1 MSPPPLSPVWFGFGI
16 ALCFWYVFTLY
27 WVVTAPFS
35 SSRVGSHI
43 FKSAN
48 IGMLTFLLLFSRQEI
63 HKKSTKSEGFQC
75 ALTEVALVKNSEIKS
90 NYKFNLCF
98 TFEIINPQ
106 NRSCR
111 KLFLLLLLNPL
122 FHYSNLPKVF
132 NWPCTSQKTVCS
144 HQNLFFL
151 QNKGLN
157 NSIWLG
163 RHTKKQFE
171 VVQTRFKDIT
181 LMPLCHNVNQMT

>member
-1 MSPPPLSPVWFGFGI
+1 MPPSHSTWLFHKHSCENCTSFLIDTWNLYFLQCPWKFYVSSTPVTCLVWIWNSPVLLVCIHIVLGS
-16 ALCFWYVFTLY
+16 
-27 WVVTAPFS
+27 TAPFS

-98 TFEIINPQ
+98 TFEIINPH

-132 NWPCTSQKTVCS
+132 NWPCTSHKTVWL
-144 HQNLFFL
+144 HQNSFF
-151 QNKGLN
+151 
-157 NSIWLG
+157 
-163 RHTKKQFE
+163 
-171 VVQTRFKDIT
+171 
-181 LMPLCHNVNQMT
+181 PLK